1 MPFLVTFTILRL
13 DSYGIPISAPLSSSN
28 VINNNNNNIIGNN
41 PDSYGAALTNPLGGS
56 ANGNNIYSSLPNTL
70 PLTSGASS
78 NQASSSL
85 STMAN
90 VKVRGYIE
98 KVDRCRHTDRK
109 TTIAITFANKTKY
122 KRIDKIKIDLDR

>member
-28 VINNNNNNIIGNN
+28 VINNNNNNIIANN

-70 PLTSGASS
+70 PLISGVSPIIGSTNAGSS
-78 NQASSSL
+78 VSPGVNSGYNQASSL

-90 VKVRGYIE
+90 VKVRGYI
-98 KVDRCRHTDRK
+98 
-109 TTIAITFANKTKY
+109 
-122 KRIDKIKIDLDR
+122 